1 MSINPD
7 ILLMIV
13 FIMLPIIIICGF
25 PIVYYLKKLRLRL
38 ITAHRLKH
46 LEKIYFR
53 DSIKKK

>member
-1 MSINPD
+1 MHSD

-13 FIMLPIIIICGF
+13 FMLLPIIMVLGF
-25 PIVYYLKKLRLRL
+25 PIVYHFKKLRLRF
-38 ITAHRLKH
+38 ITAHRLKY